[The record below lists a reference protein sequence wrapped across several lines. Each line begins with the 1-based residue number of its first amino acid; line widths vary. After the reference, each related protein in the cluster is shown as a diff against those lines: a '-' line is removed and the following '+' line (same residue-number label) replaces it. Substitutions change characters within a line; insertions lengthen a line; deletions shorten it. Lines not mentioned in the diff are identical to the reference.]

1 MSRNAI
7 QKHACQVLVCSAK
20 RCKKVHDSRVN
31 RVISRSNSVVARALL
46 VEVGLV
52 PLVFAGTP
60 PLTCDARVAIRE
72 AAMYITPRCDS
83 NMECSPLRRRD
94 MIRAKVWFRC
104 AAMHDP
110 VLPVLKQPALIG
122 WEGKNRNIDLVI
134 EREFKGNELLGRMKG
149 WITIDPRKVIEVIEN
164 HGRLKCFETGELVVE
179 LEDGKALEA
188 LQTDIEASF
197 GDQCNLEP
205 FQL

>member
-1 MSRNAI
+1 
-7 QKHACQVLVCSAK
+7 
-20 RCKKVHDSRVN
+20 
-31 RVISRSNSVVARALL
+31 
-46 VEVGLV
+46 
-52 PLVFAGTP
+52 
-60 PLTCDARVAIRE
+60 
-72 AAMYITPRCDS
+72 
-83 NMECSPLRRRD
+83 

-149 WITIDPRKVIEVIEN
+149 WITIDPRKAIEVIEN
-164 HGRLKCFETGELVVE
+164 HGRLKCFDTGELVVE
-179 LEDGKALEA
+179 LEDGQALQA
-188 LQTDIEASF
+188 LQTDIEANF